1 MCMLS
6 LLFTQT
12 VGRFRCT
19 RKPEMLRLRSQNF
32 ACEVMN
38 FACETILFRHAPS
51 QAIEIVGARN
61 LRFRGFV
68 RFQGFTTHFISP
80 YFSPFVFRSHAVSG
94 PSLNSVSLNSSIARI
109 RFRGKPKGES
119 VVSKFDVWSL
129 EFHLWDRP
137 SRTSSTRVPSSPK

>member
-1 MCMLS
+1 MRADSWNRYTSSTFRRIDSYRPEILMCMLS
-6 LLFTQT
+6 LQLTQT
-12 VGRFRCT
+12 VGSFRCT

-80 YFSPFVFRSHAVSG
+80 YFSPFVFRSHALG
-94 PSLNSVSLNSSIARI
+94 A
-109 RFRGKPKGES
+109 
-119 VVSKFDVWSL
+119 
-129 EFHLWDRP
+129 
-137 SRTSSTRVPSSPK
+137 